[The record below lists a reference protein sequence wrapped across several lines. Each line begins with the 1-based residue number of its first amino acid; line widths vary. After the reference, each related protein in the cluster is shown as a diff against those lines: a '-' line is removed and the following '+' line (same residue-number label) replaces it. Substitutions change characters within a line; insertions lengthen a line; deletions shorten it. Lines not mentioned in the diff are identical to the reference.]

1 MSAWG
6 QLAAEV
12 GHMCV
17 LPIYRAVNIIH
28 PMLAVSGKNIVLG
41 ITGGI
46 AAYKACELARSFVR
60 NGADVRC
67 VMTKNA
73 SRFVTPL
80 TLQTLSGNEVPRS
93 LFDLTSESR
102 IGHIKIADEADCVVV
117 APASASFIGKIA
129 SGMADGLLATV
140 ILATKAPVIICP
152 AMNVNMYSNSIVR
165 ENVEKLG
172 RHGFTVVEPE
182 EGDLAC
188 GWRGKG
194 RLAET
199 GAIELETAKALTP
212 QDYAGKNLLVTAGA
226 TRERMD
232 PVRFISNPSTGKMG
246 YSIAAAGWLR
256 GAETTLV
263 SGHSHL
269 PDPRGVK
276 VIRVESSEEMYEQ
289 VHERFGEADI
299 VIKSAAVSDYAP
311 CEKSPRKTKKSKG
324 DISIRLERTKDILKS
339 LGEKKQDRVLVG
351 FSAETENLVENSRK
365 KMEEKNLDLVV
376 ANDVTAPGAGF
387 GEDTNVACL
396 VGREKTEELPLMSKF
411 ELAERILDTIKELE
425 KPSVS

>member
-1 MSAWG
+1 
-6 QLAAEV
+6 
-12 GHMCV
+12 MCV

-28 PMLAVSGKNIVLG
+28 SMLAVRGKNIVLG

-46 AAYKACELARSFVR
+46 AAYKACELTRSFVR

-188 GWRGKG
+188 GWTGKG

-246 YSIAAAGWLR
+246 YSIATAGWLR

-276 VIRVESSEEMYEQ
+276 VIRVESSEEMYEK
-289 VHERFGEADI
+289 VHDRFGEADI

-351 FSAETENLVENSRK
+351 FSAETENLLENSRK

-387 GEDTNVACL
+387 GEDTNVACM
-396 VGREKTEELPLMSKF
+396 VGREKIEELPLMSKF
-411 ELAERILDTIKELE
+411 ELAERILDKIKELE
-425 KPSVS
+425 RPSVS

>member
-1 MSAWG
+1 MEDGRSG
-6 QLAAEV
+6 R
-12 GHMCV
+12 HICV
-17 LPIYRAVNIIH
+17 LPICIAVNIIH
-28 PMLAVSGKNIVLG
+28 PMFAVREKNIVLG

-46 AAYKACELARSFVR
+46 AAYKACELVRSFTK

-73 SRFVTPL
+73 SRFITPL
-80 TLQTLSGNEVPRS
+80 TLQTLSGNEVARS

-102 IGHIKIADEADCVVV
+102 IGHIKTADEADCVVV

-165 ENVEKLG
+165 ENVEKLR

-188 GWRGKG
+188 GWTGKG
-194 RLAET
+194 RLAES

-226 TRERMD
+226 TREHMD

-263 SGHSHL
+263 SGHSSL
-269 PDPRGVK
+269 PDPRGV
-276 VIRVESSEEMYEQ
+276 RVLRVGSSEEMYER
-289 VHERFGEADI
+289 VHERFAEADI

-311 CEKSPRKTKKSKG
+311 REKSPRKVKKSKREL
-324 DISIRLERTKDILKS
+324 SLRLEKTKDILKS
-339 LGEKKQDRVLVG
+339 LGEDKKDRILVG

-396 VGREKTEELPLMSKF
+396 VDGETVEELPLMSKF
-411 ELAERILDTIKELE
+411 ELADRILDRIKELE
-425 KPSVS
+425 RPSFS

>member
-1 MSAWG
+1 
-6 QLAAEV
+6 
-12 GHMCV
+12 MCV

-46 AAYKACELARSFVR
+46 AAYKACELARAFVR

-129 SGMADGLLATV
+129 SGVADGLLATV

-188 GWRGKG
+188 GWTGKG

-269 PDPRGVK
+269 PDPRGVD
-276 VIRVESSEEMYEQ
+276 VIRVESSEEMYER

-351 FSAETENLVENSRK
+351 FSAETENLLENSRK

-396 VGREKTEELPLMSKF
+396 VGREKIEELPLMSKF

>member
-1 MSAWG
+1 M
-6 QLAAEV
+6 
-12 GHMCV
+12 

-28 PMLAVSGKNIVLG
+28 HMLAVRGKNIVLG

-93 LFDLTSESR
+93 LFNLTSESR
-102 IGHIKIADEADCVVV
+102 IGHIKIADDADCVVV

-188 GWRGKG
+188 GWTGKG

-276 VIRVESSEEMYEQ
+276 VIRVESSEEMYER
-289 VHERFGEADI
+289 VHDRFGEADI

-396 VGREKTEELPLMSKF
+396 VGREKIEELPLMSKF
-411 ELAERILDTIKELE
+411 ELAERILDRIKEIE
-425 KPSVS
+425 RPSVS

>member
-1 MSAWG
+1 
-6 QLAAEV
+6 
-12 GHMCV
+12 MCV

-28 PMLAVSGKNIVLG
+28 SMLAVRGKNIVLG

-188 GWRGKG
+188 GWTGKG

-226 TRERMD
+226 TRERID

-276 VIRVESSEEMYEQ
+276 VIRVESSEEMYER
-289 VHERFGEADI
+289 VHERFADADI

-311 CEKSPRKTKKSKG
+311 CEKSTRKTKKSKG
-324 DISIRLERTKDILKS
+324 ELSLRLERTKDILKS
-339 LGEKKQDRVLVG
+339 LGGKKGSRVLVG

-396 VGREKTEELPLMSKF
+396 VGRENIEELPLMSKF
-411 ELAERILDTIKELE
+411 ELAERILDRIKELE
-425 KPSVS
+425 RPSVS

>member
-1 MSAWG
+1 
-6 QLAAEV
+6 
-12 GHMCV
+12 MCV

-28 PMLAVSGKNIVLG
+28 SMLAVSGKNIVLG

-188 GWRGKG
+188 GWTGKG

-276 VIRVESSEEMYEQ
+276 VIRVESSEEMYER

-351 FSAETENLVENSRK
+351 FSAETENLLENSRK

-396 VGREKTEELPLMSKF
+396 VGREKIEELPLMSKF

-425 KPSVS
+425 RPSVS

>member
-1 MSAWG
+1 M
-6 QLAAEV
+6 
-12 GHMCV
+12 
-17 LPIYRAVNIIH
+17 
-28 PMLAVSGKNIVLG
+28 LG

-46 AAYKACELARSFVR
+46 AAYKACELVRSFTK

-73 SRFVTPL
+73 SRFITPL
-80 TLQTLSGNEVPRS
+80 TLQTLSGNEVARS

-102 IGHIKIADEADCVVV
+102 MGHIKIADEADCVVV
-117 APASASFIGKIA
+117 APASASFIGKAA
-129 SGMADGLLATV
+129 SGIADGLLATV
-140 ILATKAPVIICP
+140 MLATKAPVIICP

-165 ENVEKLG
+165 ENVGKLM

-188 GWRGKG
+188 GWTGKG
-194 RLAET
+194 RLAQT
-199 GAIELETAKALTP
+199 GAIEIETAKALTP
-212 QDYAGKNLLVTAGA
+212 QDYAGENLLVTAGA
-226 TRERMD
+226 TRERID

-246 YSIAAAGWLR
+246 YAIAAAGWLR

-263 SGHSHL
+263 SGHSSL
-269 PDPRGVK
+269 PDPRGV
-276 VIRVESSEEMYEQ
+276 RVVRAESSEEMYER

-311 CEKSPRKTKKSKG
+311 RENSPRKTKKSKKEL
-324 DISIRLERTKDILKS
+324 SVRLERTKDILRS
-339 LGEKKQDRVLVG
+339 LGEKKRGKVLVG
-351 FSAETENLVENSRK
+351 FSAETEDLVENSRR

-387 GEDTNVACL
+387 AEDTNVACL
-396 VGREKTEELPLMSKF
+396 IGREKVEELPLMSKF
-411 ELAERILDTIKELE
+411 ELANRILDRIKELE
-425 KPSVS
+425 RPSVS

>member
-1 MSAWG
+1 
-6 QLAAEV
+6 
-12 GHMCV
+12 MCV

-28 PMLAVSGKNIVLG
+28 SMLAVRGKNIVLG

-46 AAYKACELARSFVR
+46 AAYKACELTRSFVR

-188 GWRGKG
+188 GWTGKG

-276 VIRVESSEEMYEQ
+276 VIRVESSEEMYEK
-289 VHERFGEADI
+289 VHDRFGEADI

-351 FSAETENLVENSRK
+351 FSAETENLLENSRK

-387 GEDTNVACL
+387 GEDTNVACM
-396 VGREKTEELPLMSKF
+396 VGREKIEELPLMSKF
-411 ELAERILDTIKELE
+411 ELAERILDKIKELE
-425 KPSVS
+425 RPSVS